1 MSRRGGDPRGGGTSA
16 WLTAVRERTFGNV
29 TEKLLMMTLCDYING
44 DDECWPGN
52 TTLAPDVGV
61 DPRTIRRTLARLE
74 EAGVISRYRRPRT
87 DGKGRA
93 TDAIVFLWEGFQAL
107 PLVDQ
112 GDILSGDQG
121 DIPNVPRGQSDPL
134 PRGHSGTPSS
144 FRTPQLE
151 PPKNPGVKLIRREGD
166 ERSDSELLTAAFDA
180 FWEKYPRKTAK
191 PAALKAW
198 PVAVKLAGG
207 DLRRI
212 VKGVRRYADDANLPE
227 KQFIPYPSK
236 WLREGRWDDEP
247 LPERNGNRPPQA
259 EGQFQT
265 MSDQWQ
271 TA

>member
-29 TEKLLMMTLCDYING
+29 TEKLLMMTLCDYVNG

-74 EAGVISRYRRPRT
+74 EAGVIRRYRRPRT
-87 DGKGRA
+87 DGKGRNA
-93 TDAIVFLWEGFQAL
+93 DAIVFLWEGFQTL

-121 DIPNVPRGQSDPL
+121 DISSVPRGQSDPL

-151 PPKNPGVKLIRREGD
+151 PPQENPSRID
-166 ERSDSELLTAAFDA
+166 YFAAF
-180 FWEKYPRKTAK
+180 WKVYPRKAAK
-191 PAALKAW
+191 GDARKAW
-198 PVAVKLAGG
+198 AKAVKAAG
-207 DLRRI
+207 DPDRI
-212 VKGVRRYADDANLPE
+212 VQGAYRFKLDPNRQE
-227 KQFIPYPSK
+227 EFTPYPAT
-236 WLREGRWDDEP
+236 WLRAERWDDDP
-247 LPERNGNRPPQA
+247 LPARGTNGTKPTKLQRTFDVIDEVFDRLESGA
-259 EGQFQT
+259 G
-265 MSDQWQ
+265 
-271 TA
+271 